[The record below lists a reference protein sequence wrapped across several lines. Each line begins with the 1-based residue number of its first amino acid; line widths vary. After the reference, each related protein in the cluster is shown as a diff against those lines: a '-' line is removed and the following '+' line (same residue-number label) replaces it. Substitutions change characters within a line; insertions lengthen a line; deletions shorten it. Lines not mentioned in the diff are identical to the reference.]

1 MLRTAV
7 VSQNARSAKPWIER
21 LARLGY
27 VAKGI
32 VYAAIGLLTASAGFR
47 RGGAAADRRDALRF
61 LASQPFG
68 HYLLLVI
75 ALGLAGYAFWPLL
88 SAITDSEGQGNDWK
102 GIAARIGSFVRGLFY
117 GSFAYAVLRLANHHG
132 DGGQSSDTT
141 SRHWTARALDQPF
154 GRWLVIAV
162 GLSLIGYGVYQCIR
176 AIRGKLSRQLDFAA
190 VTAKRKR
197 LLTRVSCFGIAARA
211 VIFAFIGLSLIRAAQ
226 HRSAAAAHGT
236 SGALRELAALP
247 MGSWV
252 LTVMGLGLIAYGI
265 YAFINARY
273 RRIRVG

>member
-1 MLRTAV
+1 V
-7 VSQNARSAKPWIER
+7 AKPWIER

-32 VYAAIGLLTASAGFR
+32 VYAAIGLLTATAGVR
-47 RGGAAADRRDALRF
+47 RGGVAADRRDALRF
-61 LASQPFG
+61 IAGQPFG
-68 HYLLLVI
+68 RLVLLVI
-75 ALGLAGYAFWPLL
+75 AVGLIGYAIWRLL
-88 SAITDSEGQGNDWK
+88 SALTDSEGQGNDWK
-102 GIAARIGSFVRGLFY
+102 GVAGRIGSFVRGLFY

-132 DGGQSSDTT
+132 DGGGSSDNT

-154 GRWLVIAV
+154 GRWLVVAA
-162 GLSLIGYGVYQCIR
+162 GLALIGYGVYQFIR
-176 AIRGKLSRQLDFAA
+176 AVRGKLSRHLDFAA
-190 VTAKRKR
+190 VTAKRRR

-211 VIFAFIGLSLIRAAQ
+211 VIFAVIGVSLIRAAQ
-226 HRSAAAAHGT
+226 HRSASAAHGT

-247 MGSWV
+247 YGSWV
-252 LTVMGLGLIAYGI
+252 LTVMGLGLIAYGL

>member
-1 MLRTAV
+1 M
-7 VSQNARSAKPWIER
+7 AKPWIER

-32 VYAAIGLLTASAGFR
+32 VYAAIGLLTATAGVR
-47 RGGAAADRRDALRF
+47 RGGVAADRRDALRF
-61 LASQPFG
+61 IAGQPFG
-68 HYLLLVI
+68 RLVLLVI
-75 ALGLAGYAFWPLL
+75 AVGLIGYAIWRLL
-88 SAITDSEGQGNDWK
+88 SALTDSEGQGDDWK
-102 GIAARIGSFVRGLFY
+102 GVAGRIGSFVRGLFY

-132 DGGQSSDTT
+132 DGGRSSDNT

-154 GRWLVIAV
+154 GRWLVIAA
-162 GLSLIGYGVYQCIR
+162 GLALIGYGVYQFIR
-176 AIRGKLSRQLDFAA
+176 AVRGKLSRHLDFAV

-211 VIFAFIGLSLIRAAQ
+211 VIFAVIGVSLIRAAQ
-226 HRSAAAAHGT
+226 HRSASAAHGT
-236 SGALRELAALP
+236 SGALRELATLP
-247 MGSWV
+247 YGSWV
-252 LTVMGLGLIAYGI
+252 LTVMGLGLIAYGL